1 MAEMKRNIELQ
12 SMLAKA
18 EKDNDTCYEHVETQR
33 EEIVLLYTAIDV
45 LERKIAE
52 LKKEDW

>member
-52 LKKEDW
+52 LKKEAW